1 MGSPLSYISP
11 RSDCKSSLGS
21 ESNILLHK
29 ASGQFEVIYPPE
41 RQKIVKVENKHAA
54 VIEELQKILF
64 DRARQG
70 QVMLDYDTLFSAVV
84 SHFKISSKLLSN
96 AR

>member
-1 MGSPLSYISP
+1 M
-11 RSDCKSSLGS
+11 
-21 ESNILLHK
+21 
-29 ASGQFEVIYPPE
+29 
-41 RQKIVKVENKHAA
+41 KVENKHAA

-84 SHFKISSKLLSN
+84 SHLKISSKLLSN